1 MKTIIFYVRKGG
13 RTAKQQGLATAPG
26 SAVTIR
32 TLSEMALRGGAAGT
46 TADILVASKRAWLR
60 SASLRIG
67 GHGVMG
73 LFMLRSLTLSICDR
87 SIARCG
93 VNAISERRATRGRPP
108 LIGTSTPILRDHVP
122 DACAMLRR

>member
-1 MKTIIFYVRKGG
+1 MKTIIFYVRKGV

-46 TADILVASKRAWLR
+46 TADILVASKRARLR
-60 SASLRIG
+60 SAILPIR

-73 LFMLRSLTLSICDR
+73 SLMIRSLTLCICGR

-93 VNAISERRATRGRPP
+93 VNAISKG
-108 LIGTSTPILRDHVP
+108 G
-122 DACAMLRR
+122 